1 MRLKTYTAP
10 DVPTALRRIKEEL
23 GPNAV
28 IVSTRDPRRRPLGFF
43 RSPGIEITAAVE
55 SDRGAPSP
63 RFASAGLSRGR
74 VARTYAAVGDESDPP
89 PPTPSN
95 GDREPGR
102 APGVGSRESVL
113 FYIQPLREE
122 IRALTADMDA
132 LRNDVEERRPQSD
145 SELSQVRSEIAE
157 IRHLVGCLGE
167 VQIESFASDL
177 PDPLRAMAMR
187 LADAGL
193 DLTVVREGLGRLA
206 QNLTPAQLSQTD
218 YVRECLLA
226 ELMRPISVASSL
238 EPSDQR
244 ARVMALVGPTGVG
257 KTTTVAKI
265 AGQHLAANP
274 EGRVAL
280 LTLDTYRVGA
290 FDHLKSYGDLLG
302 LPVHLASSAAEL
314 ETLVRRHLDQDL
326 VLIDTTGG
334 NQKDERNIEA
344 LRGLLGPNPLVEIH
358 LCVSATTKPRDLR
371 DIHERLSRLG
381 IEKLIFTKID
391 ETNSGGSLYN
401 FLTQSGK
408 PLAFVTNG
416 QRVPED
422 LTVATKDAFC
432 RWVLEG

>member
-265 AGQHLAANP
+265 AGQH
-274 EGRVAL
+274 
-280 LTLDTYRVGA
+280 
-290 FDHLKSYGDLLG
+290 H
-302 LPVHLASSAAEL
+302 
-314 ETLVRRHLDQDL
+314 L